1 MIKIET
7 ESFFIGREMYGFFK
21 YRYYI
26 KIDNVKDYYYSKAL
40 FVKRA
45 FELIDNNPID
55 QMELE
60 DILNQII

>member
-1 MIKIET
+1 
-7 ESFFIGREMYGFFK
+7 MYGFFK

-45 FELIDNNPID
+45 FDLIDNNPID